1 MYLIYVLLTVAALL
15 RSCCASVTA
24 GYSVAGLAQGGSD
37 KRLLRDNQRDNVDR
51 AMDVAADEERAGQ
64 GLVNRILGRND
75 LKMEKLSRM
84 MNDEAFKMKMFKN
97 WDNHHQSIGKIREN
111 MVFKRNP
118 HYKKLLEEYLNEF
131 KRTSPKVKKLK
142 PSKPSTGNRVR
153 FS

>member
-1 MYLIYVLLTVAALL
+1 MHLVYMLLTVAALL
-15 RSCCASVTA
+15 RPCSASMTA
-24 GYSVAGLAQGGSD
+24 GYSVAGLAQGGND
-37 KRLLRDNQRDNVDR
+37 KRLLRGNQKYNVDS
-51 AMDVAADEERAGQ
+51 AMNVAADEERAGQ
-64 GLVNRILGRND
+64 GLFNKILGRND

-118 HYKKLLEEYLNEF
+118 HYKKLLVEYLNEF
-131 KRTSPKVKKLK
+131 KRTSPKVKKFK